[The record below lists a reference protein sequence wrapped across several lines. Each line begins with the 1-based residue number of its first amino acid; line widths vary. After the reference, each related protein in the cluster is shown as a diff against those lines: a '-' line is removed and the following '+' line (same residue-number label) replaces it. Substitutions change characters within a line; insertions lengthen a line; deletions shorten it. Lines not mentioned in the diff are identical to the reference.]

1 MLTVFNF
8 QRMKKKKLYH
18 ILGIALLL
26 LFNNASCNDSNGED
40 NSGGEIPSTNDYLEI
55 TLKPSLVNQ
64 TIHSFGASDAW
75 STQFI
80 GKNWPINK
88 RNQIADYL
96 FSQELDDT
104 GKPKGIGL
112 STWRF
117 NIGGGSA
124 YQGNNSGID
133 DEWRRA
139 ESFLTSMGYDWNAQ
153 QGQRWFLTAAKTR
166 GVSEFTAFSNSPP
179 IVLTKNGKAYSSG
192 GSSANINEL
201 NFNNYA
207 EFLTSVIENIKT
219 NEGIEFSYVSPFNEP
234 QWDWKGGQEGSPW
247 LNTEIAAITRILD
260 AKIEERKLNTKIEIA
275 ESGQLNY
282 LYENSNKTGRAQHI
296 QDFFGSGSVNF
307 VGDLK
312 NIGNKICGHSYYTTY
327 STSTLIDVRKKVKS
341 QIEQTNSSLE
351 FWMSE
356 YCLLEDNAEIKGSGR
371 DLGIDPAL
379 YMARVIHTDL
389 AVANASSWQWWLAI
403 SPYDYKDGLVYID
416 NNKNDGQLFD
426 SKMLW
431 ALGNYS
437 FFIKEG
443 YQRIDLNRSD
453 NQTIEQAINGL
464 LVSAY
469 KKPDD
474 SKYVAVFVNQRT
486 IQIPAKMKVEGKS
499 AFNSK
504 LYLTSALAAD
514 NLSPKGIISNNDI
527 FYVPPRS
534 ILTVV
539 IE

>member
-1 MLTVFNF
+1 MKM
-8 QRMKKKKLYH
+8 MKKNKMYP
-18 ILGIALLL
+18 IFAIALLV
-26 LFNNASCNDSNGED
+26 LFNNASCNDSTSD
-40 NSGGEIPSTNDYLEI
+40 DDSGGGNPPAIDYLEI
-55 TLKPSLVNQ
+55 TLKPSNINQ

-75 STQFI
+75 STQFV
-80 GKNWPINK
+80 GKNWPLSK

-96 FSQELDDT
+96 FSQELDGE

-124 YQGNNSGID
+124 YQGNSSGID

-139 ESFLTSMGYDWNAQ
+139 ESFLTSTGYNWNAQ

-166 GVSEFTAFSNSPP
+166 GVNEFTAFSNSPP
-179 IVLTKNGKAYSSG
+179 TVLTKNGKAYSSG
-192 GSSANINEL
+192 GSSANIDES
-201 NFNNYA
+201 NYA
-207 EFLTSVIENIKT
+207 GYADFLTSVVENIK
-219 NEGIEFSYVSPFNEP
+219 EKDGIAFNYISPFNEP

-260 AKIEERKLNTKIEIA
+260 TKIEGKSINTKIEIA

-282 LYENSNKTGRAQHI
+282 LYEYSNKAGRASHI
-296 QDFFGSGSVNF
+296 QEFFGIGSPNY
-307 VGDLK
+307 
-312 NIGNKICGHSYYTTY
+312 IGNLSNIAHKICGHSYYTTY
-327 STSTLIDVRKKVKS
+327 GTSTLIDVREKVKNKI
-341 QIEQTNSSLE
+341 QQTNSSLE

-356 YCLLEDNAEIKGSGR
+356 YCLLEDNAEIKGNGR

-379 YMARVIHTDL
+379 YLARVIHTDL
-389 AVANASSWQWWLAI
+389 AVANASSWQWWLAV

-416 NNKNDGQLFD
+416 NNKNDGEVFD

-453 NQTIEQAINGL
+453 NQTIEQSINGL

-469 KKPDD
+469 KKPDN
-474 SKYVAVFVNQRT
+474 STYVAVFVNQRT
-486 IQIPAKMKVEGKS
+486 IQIPIKIKVEGES
-499 AFNSK
+499 SFTSK
-504 LYLTSALAAD
+504 LYQTSALANDDLA
-514 NLSPKGIISNNDI
+514 SKGSVSNNDVFNI
-527 FYVPPRS
+527 PPRS

>member
-1 MLTVFNF
+1 
-8 QRMKKKKLYH
+8 MKKNKLYH
-18 ILGIALLL
+18 IFAIALLI
-26 LFNNASCNDSNGED
+26 LFNNASCNDSNNND
-40 NSGGEIPSTNDYLEI
+40 DSGGDNPPNKDYLAI
-55 TLKPSLVNQ
+55 TLKPNSINQ

-75 STQFI
+75 STQFV

-96 FSQELDDT
+96 FSQELDGS

-112 STWRF
+112 NTWRF

-124 YQGNNSGID
+124 YQVNNSGID

-139 ESFLTSMGYDWNAQ
+139 ESFLTATGYDWNAQ

-166 GVSEFTAFSNSPP
+166 GVNEFTAFSNSPP
-179 IVLTKNGKAYSSG
+179 TVLTKNGKAFSSG
-192 GSSANINEL
+192 GSSANIDQINY
-201 NFNNYA
+201 NNYA
-207 EFLTSVIENIKT
+207 DFLTLVIENIKAK
-219 NEGIEFSYVSPFNEP
+219 EGIEFSYISPFNEP

-260 AKIEERKLNTKIEIA
+260 QKIEEKNINTKIEIA

-296 QDFFGSGSVNF
+296 QEFFGSGSENY

-312 NIGNKICGHSYYTTY
+312 NIGHKICGHSYYTTY
-327 STSTLIDVRKKVKS
+327 GASTLIDVRKNVKS
-341 QIEQTNSSLE
+341 QIEKTDATLE

-356 YCLLEDNAEIKGSGR
+356 YCLLEDNPEIKGSGR

-379 YMARVIHTDL
+379 YLAKVIHTDL
-389 AVANASSWQWWLAI
+389 VVANASSWQWWLAV

-416 NNKNDGQLFD
+416 KNKNDGQIFD

-453 NQTIEQAINGL
+453 NQTIEQSTNGL

-469 KKPDD
+469 KKPDN
-474 SKYVAVFVNQRT
+474 SKYIAVFVNQRT
-486 IQIPAKMKVEGKS
+486 IQIPVKMKVEGKS
-499 AFNSK
+499 DFNSK
-504 LYLTSALAAD
+504 LYFTSALD
-514 NLSPKGIISNNDI
+514 DENLKPKGSVSSDDI
-527 FYVPPRS
+527 FNVPPRS
-534 ILTVV
+534 IVTVV